1 MPHTN
6 DFEVGYFRGQQK
18 VWIMTD
24 DDLTDAWSTLS
35 KGTSSLWCREVRKSA
50 KQLDSSGEESDIP
63 DEPPLK
69 KAKTC
74 KSVSASEDKQR
85 RVEDVKQKLVDK
97 HGGEYSTMQYRLW
110 AEMVAIGSHSSL
122 DTSPCVPMFTGGR
135 TKAKQNSAKLNTDM
149 TTVFTS
155 MAEAVIEL

>member
-1 MPHTN
+1 
-6 DFEVGYFRGQQK
+6 
-18 VWIMTD
+18 MTD

-35 KGTSSLWCREVRKSA
+35 KGTGSLWCREVRKSA

-85 RVEDVKQKLVDK
+85 RVEDVKQKLGDK
-97 HGGEYSTMQYRLW
+97 HGGEYSTMQY
-110 AEMVAIGSHSSL
+110 
-122 DTSPCVPMFTGGR
+122 
-135 TKAKQNSAKLNTDM
+135 
-149 TTVFTS
+149 
-155 MAEAVIEL
+155 